1 LAYSCG
7 LRVSEAVSIQ
17 VKSIDEDRMQVFIQ
31 RAKGK
36 KDRVVPLAKN
46 LIPVLKTYKE
56 AYKPTIWQ
64 FENQQKNGPYSSR
77 SAQQVFK
84 DAANLLQLPS

>member
-1 LAYSCG
+1 
-7 LRVSEAVSIQ
+7 
-17 VKSIDEDRMQVFIQ
+17 MQVFIQ

-36 KDRVVPLAKN
+36 KDRVVPLAKS
-46 LIPVLKTYKE
+46 LLPVLKTYKE
-56 AYKPTIWQ
+56 AYKPTVWL

-84 DAANLLQLPS
+84 DAANILQLPP